1 MLANVFL
8 QSNGAPVHEALL
20 ALTIVHVMLFLAW
33 LGVDTGVFYTSWRL
47 RRAGLSAETRLEL
60 TRILVVLDR
69 SPRMASLLMVP
80 IALSLAFTGGLGLT
94 GVSDAQMNAIFWP
107 IVALM
112 LLVSWALV
120 RFERAQATGRLDT
133 LFARTYTWVLNVIK
147 VGIFTSFLATGIA
160 ALAGVDG
167 LWNNDYIA
175 WKAILFACITA
186 AGQWIEHGFRDFA
199 PAFGDLIANGE
210 TPERHERFDRAVK
223 GAYPPVLTLYALVT
237 VTAILGMASARGG
250 F

>member
-1 MLANVFL
+1 MLANIFL
-8 QSNGAPVHEALL
+8 QNNGVPVHEALV

-33 LGVDTGVFYTSWRL
+33 LGVDTGVFYASWRL

-60 TRILVVLDR
+60 TRVLVFLDR

-107 IVALM
+107 ILVLM
-112 LLVSWALV
+112 LLMSWALV
-120 RFERAQATGRLDT
+120 RFEREVDAGRTDT
-133 LFARTYTWVLNVIK
+133 PFVRAYRAMVRLIK
-147 VGIFTSFLATGIA
+147 VGTFIAFMATGIA
-160 ALAGVDG
+160 ALAGVEG

-175 WKAILFACITA
+175 WKAILFACIA
-186 AGQWIEHGFRDFA
+186 AAAQWIEYGFRDFA

-210 TPERHERFDRAVK
+210 TPERHRRLDRAIR
-223 GAYPPVLTLYALVT
+223 GAYPPVLTLYALVVT
-237 VTAILGMASARGG
+237 TAILGMASARGG